1 MWPAPMSRPIGP
13 NSLGNFSVPVNAGA
27 FTSNG
32 LKTVKIF
39 TTDDAGSSGNSVTIQ
54 FTLAVTGISAPTP
67 PITPTLELAPY
78 DVTGAPGYTNIPT
91 PNLIGVTTPGA
102 TVELLQADGTSF
114 SPPVIT
120 TSDPVT
126 GTFTLTFPNPTNQS
140 GIVYRRGGCEQ
151 QQWHEPWQRFGY
163 LHHHPLETTSTG
175 KLQSRP
181 ERRHGDQG

>member
-1 MWPAPMSRPIGP
+1 M
-13 NSLGNFSVPVNAGA
+13 
-27 FTSNG
+27 
-32 LKTVKIF
+32 TV
-39 TTDDAGSSGNSVTIQ
+39 Q

-114 SPPVIT
+114 SPQVIT

-126 GTFTLTFPNPTNQS
+126 GTFTLTFPNPTNLQGS
-140 GIVYRRGGCEQ
+140 FTVEAVASNSNGTSPGKGSATFTIILAKPQAPANFSLDSNDDTGIKGDNITADRQPHFIGTTQPNATVELFQVRQEHNLG
-151 QQWHEPWQRFGY
+151 
-163 LHHHPLETTSTG
+163 HHYG
-175 KLQSRP
+175 
-181 ERRHGDQG
+181 